1 MIPARSTTWEGVNRI
16 TQIVLVKPLSTT
28 SWLAVNCVFKL
39 RLQLVFEGCVAPLA
53 QIKKPGTSRASRF
66 SSVDHLQLKLLAL
79 STSPVP
85 L

>member
-53 QIKKPGTSRASRF
+53 QIKRLC
-66 SSVDHLQLKLLAL
+66 HLFVLMKFL
-79 STSPVP
+79 
-85 L
+85 